1 MPVFLRRSVFD
12 LMRTIFCPRCAAENE
27 LGQAYCRQC
36 GLALADVALALH
48 GAPRESVAKLKSGSH
63 VMNGGIAVLTS
74 FMLIAVIITLLSI
87 TQGHPVLAVIA
98 MLNAVLGAM
107 VGLPLVIVGK
117 MRVTQA
123 SRLLSGEESTY
134 ELAAQ
139 RDNQYLRAGVGPEI
153 GRLPPGS
160 VTDRTTL
167 DLKRHRKP

>member
-1 MPVFLRRSVFD
+1 M
-12 LMRTIFCPRCAAENE
+12 FCPRCAAENE
-27 LGQAYCRQC
+27 KEQAYCRQC
-36 GLALADVALALH
+36 GLGLADVALALH